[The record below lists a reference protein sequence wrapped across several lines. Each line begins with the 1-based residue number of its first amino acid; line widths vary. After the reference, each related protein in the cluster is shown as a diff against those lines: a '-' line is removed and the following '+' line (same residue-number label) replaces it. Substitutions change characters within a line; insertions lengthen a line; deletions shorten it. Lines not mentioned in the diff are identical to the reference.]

1 MLNISLTGLMN
12 NEGNDDQSQ
21 EKNGGQST
29 STYIEYVFRYGGQVA
44 ALAVLLVTFSIM
56 SPYFLSVNNFLNI
69 LLQSSVGLL
78 LAIGQTFVILSA
90 GIDLSNV
97 AVLALSATVSA
108 TLITE
113 MGVAPS
119 LGIIVALVVGIMA
132 GIVNGLVITKGKIPD
147 FIATLGMM
155 SLAQGLALIVAGGLP
170 ITGIPPVISYMGS
183 GELGPVPVAVIISLS
198 ITILAWFIS
207 RYTRIG
213 RQIYAVGG
221 NAEAAR
227 VSGISP
233 TKTKIAVYIF
243 SGITAAVAGLVLTGR
258 LNSANGM
265 MGAHWQLTAIA
276 AVIIG
281 GTNLFGGEGSIGGT
295 LVGMLILGTLT
306 NGLGLLAVSDFIQ
319 QVVRGSVIIVVVIY
333 DQWRRRR
340 AL

>member
-1 MLNISLTGLMN
+1 MFSALLGSPESGGQAETAG
-12 NEGNDDQSQ
+12 
-21 EKNGGQST
+21 NGGT
-29 STYIEYVFRYGGQVA
+29 TNNYLEYVFRYGGQVA
-44 ALAVLLVTFSIM
+44 ALALLLITFSVM

-78 LAIGQTFVILSA
+78 LAVGQTFVILSA

-108 TLITE
+108 TLVAE
-113 MGVAPS
+113 MGVNPI
-119 LGIIVALVVGIMA
+119 LGILVALVVGVLA
-132 GIVNGLVITKGKIPD
+132 GIVNGLVVTNGRIPD
-147 FIATLGMM
+147 FIATLGKM

-170 ITGIPPVISYMGS
+170 ITGIPHIISFMGS

-198 ITILAWFIS
+198 ITLLAWFIT

-233 TKTKIAVYIF
+233 TKTKVAVYIF
-243 SGITAAVAGLVLTGR
+243 SGITAAIAGLVLTGR

-306 NGLGLLAVSDFIQ
+306 NGLGLLAVSDFLQ

-340 AL
+340 AR